1 MKLYEHL
8 KKVFCHKA
16 LKFQLWF
23 TEKLAIVD
31 ALPYSVKKPLGVILL
46 LIWIIFFYVP
56 FLNWIILI
64 FVGARMLQK
73 QLFPKIY
80 NFFFQQKK
88 FYSLREELLYT
99 LAEL

>member
-8 KKVFCHKA
+8 KKVFYHQA

-46 LIWIIFFYVP
+46 LI
-56 FLNWIILI
+56 
-64 FVGARMLQK
+64 
-73 QLFPKIY
+73 
-80 NFFFQQKK
+80 
-88 FYSLREELLYT
+88 
-99 LAEL
+99 

>member
-46 LIWIIFFYVP
+46 LI
-56 FLNWIILI
+56 
-64 FVGARMLQK
+64 
-73 QLFPKIY
+73 
-80 NFFFQQKK
+80 
-88 FYSLREELLYT
+88 
-99 LAEL
+99 